1 MKFRLIVACVAGLV
15 LTACSSSPDEYSGE
29 RITDVEAGYERA
41 KRSIYGGN
49 YVGARQ
55 TLEELNKRFPFGALT
70 HQIQLDLIYV
80 YYKTGDIDKAL
91 AAIDRFTRLNPNH
104 QAIDYVLYMRGLT
117 NERASEN
124 LFQDLLGVDRSD
136 RDPSKAREAFDDY
149 GELVRR
155 FPDSKYAA
163 DARQRMLGIKSRLAQ
178 HELAVADYYIKRE
191 AYLAAANRGKYILE
205 NFADTP
211 EVEHALAVMA
221 HAYDQLG
228 LDELKADALATLAH
242 NFPSSE
248 YLAKLR

>member
-1 MKFRLIVACVAGLV
+1 MKFRLIVACVAGLI
-15 LTACSSSPDEYSGE
+15 LTACSSSPDEYSNE
-29 RITDVEAGYERA
+29 RITDVEVGYERA

-55 TLEELNKRFPFGALT
+55 TLEELNTRFPFGALT

-104 QAIDYVLYMRGLT
+104 PAIDYVLYMRGLT
-117 NERASEN
+117 NERVSEN
-124 LFQDLLGVDRSD
+124 LFQDLLGVNRAD

-149 GELVRR
+149 AELVMR

-163 DARQRMLGIKSRLAQ
+163 DARQRMIGIKSRLAR
-178 HELAVADYYIKRE
+178 HELAVADYYMKRE

-221 HAYDQLG
+221 QAYEVLG
-228 LDELKADALATLAH
+228 LTELKDDALATLAH
-242 NFPSSE
+242 NFPQSR
-248 YLAKLR
+248 YLEK